1 MESKPAETPVPD
13 QSSEVKPEATDN
25 QDMLK
30 VDEGPDMPKEAA
42 GDKDA

>member
-13 QSSEVKPEATDN
+13 QTSEVKPETTDN